1 MDDRLTLFSAIH
13 FYISRRRLQMKKKLL
28 AVLSLI
34 VMCAMMIAC
43 VTYDGKIPVL
53 EFEPANTDAA
63 TDEPVEINIDVP
75 IPETEF
81 HIEPIED
88 MTDVPLVELHADWT
102 NVPVYAV
109 LAEDETLMLYTSA
122 HEEHSGDHGFL
133 NVYIESTE
141 SDPVITVDYK
151 TGFVALPELAQID
164 SYEPAGFVNVVVA
177 SAKTRDPLRSYMQQ
191 YYVIRDTNE
200 EQIGIVSIEGIIE
213 KPNGTGY
220 EAAVEVADEVYMYI
234 DVYADESFAE
244 EPEPQ
249 NVDPTEAPAE
259 TTAPVATEEPAET
272 KAPENTTAPTASS
285 KPTAT
290 TKPTPKPTPKPTAKP
305 TNTPKPTPTLKPTA
319 TPGATPTPHV
329 WTCKYCGKTFGS
341 TDADYEA
348 WYQHAWYNP
357 GCYAAGH
364 AVTPVPATPTP
375 RPGGHYEDVWVVDV
389 PRVSHTVWHC
399 NVCGW
404 ETSDPYTSGMGPH
417 QSAHLQAGEKTGY
430 HSYIVVD
437 QEEQGHW
444 ETVWVPDP

>member
-1 MDDRLTLFSAIH
+1 MKRKIIELISLF
-13 FYISRRRLQMKKKLL
+13 ISCM
-28 AVLSLI
+28 
-34 VMCAMMIAC
+34 MMIAC

-53 EFEPANTDAA
+53 EFEPANTVAA
-63 TDEPVEINIDVP
+63 ADEPVEINIDVP
-75 IPETEF
+75 IPEAEF
-81 HIEPIED
+81 HIEPIEN

-102 NVPVYAV
+102 DVPVYAV
-109 LAEDETLMLYTSA
+109 LAEDETLRLYTSA

-133 NVYIESTE
+133 NVYVEPTK

-164 SYEPAGFVNVVVA
+164 SYEPAGFVNVVVEPA
-177 SAKTRDPLRSYMQQ
+177 ETRDPLSSYMQQ
-191 YYVIRDTNE
+191 YYVIRGENE
-200 EQIGIVSIEGIIE
+200 TQIGIVPIEGIIE
-213 KPNGTGY
+213 KSNGTGY
-220 EAAVEVADEVYMYI
+220 EAAVGVADEVYMYI

-244 EPEPQ
+244 EPKPQ
-249 NVDPTEAPAE
+249 NADSTEAPAE

-272 KAPENTTAPTASS
+272 KAPENTAVPTAPS
-285 KPTAT
+285 KPTAA
-290 TKPTPKPTPKPTAKP
+290 TKPTPKPTPKPT
-305 TNTPKPTPTLKPTA
+305 NTPKPTPTPKPTA

-375 RPGGHYEDVWVVDV
+375 RPGGHYEEVWVVDV
-389 PRVSHTVWHC
+389 PRKTHDVWHC
-399 NVCGW
+399 NVCGYESTVW
-404 ETSDPYTSGMGPH
+404 YGDFDKH
-417 QSAHLQAGEKTGY
+417 QTDHSHAGEGSGY
-430 HSYIVVD
+430 HSYTVVD

>member
-1 MDDRLTLFSAIH
+1 
-13 FYISRRRLQMKKKLL
+13 MKKNIL
-28 AVLSLI
+28 ATVSLI
-34 VMCAMMIAC
+34 IVCFMMIAC

-53 EFEPANTDAA
+53 EFEPANTVAA
-63 TDEPVEINIDVP
+63 TDEPVKINIDVP
-75 IPETEF
+75 IPEAEF

-88 MTDVPLVELHADWT
+88 MTDVPLAELHADWT

-133 NVYIESTE
+133 NVYIDPTK
-141 SDPVITVDYK
+141 SDPVITVDYR
-151 TGFVALPELAQID
+151 TGFVVLPELAQID
-164 SYEPAGFVNVVVA
+164 SYESTSFVNVVVEPA
-177 SAKTRDPLRSYMQQ
+177 ETRDPLSSYMQQ
-191 YYVIRDTNE
+191 YYVIRGTNE
-200 EQIGIVSIEGIIE
+200 SQIGIVPIDSVIE
-213 KPNGTGY
+213 KADGTGH

-234 DVYADESFAE
+234 DVYADESYAE

-249 NVDPTEAPAE
+249 NSDPTEAPAE
-259 TTAPVATEEPAET
+259 TTVPVATEEPAET
-272 KAPENTTAPTASS
+272 KAPENTAVPTASS

-290 TKPTPKPTPKPTAKP
+290 PKPTKTPKP
-305 TNTPKPTPTLKPTA
+305 TNTPKPTATPKPT
-319 TPGATPTPHV
+319 TPAATPTPYV
-329 WTCKYCGKTFGS
+329 WKCLYCGKTFGS
-341 TDADYEA
+341 SDDDYER

-375 RPGGHYEDVWVVDV
+375 RPGGHYEEVWVVDV